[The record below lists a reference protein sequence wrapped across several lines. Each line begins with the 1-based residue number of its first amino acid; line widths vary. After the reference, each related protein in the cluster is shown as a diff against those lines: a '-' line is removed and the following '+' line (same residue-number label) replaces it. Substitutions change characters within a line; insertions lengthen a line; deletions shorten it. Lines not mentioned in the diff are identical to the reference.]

1 MKPDTDTKKIALLGV
16 LTAAAF
22 ILNYLESLLPVFIPV
37 PGVKIGLANIAVLV
51 ALYVLGFPC
60 AAGLAVV
67 RIVLS
72 GFTFGSLFSILYSFA
87 GCALSMLVM
96 LALKRI
102 KRFSVIGVSVAGG
115 VAHNLGQLL
124 CALFLVGTSIFYYAP
139 FLIMAGVAA
148 GLITGAVAKLSL
160 SMFPPREGNNDKTR
174 FKNLSL
180 IHI

>member
-1 MKPDTDTKKIALLGV
+1 MELNTNTKKIALLGV

-51 ALYVLGFPC
+51 ALYVLGMGY
-60 AAGLAVV
+60 AGVLAVV
-67 RIVLS
+67 RIVLA
-72 GFTFGSLFSILYSFA
+72 GFTFGSLFSMLYSFA
-87 GCALSMLVM
+87 GCLLSMLVM

-115 VAHNLGQLL
+115 VAHNMGQLL

-139 FLIMAGVAA
+139 FLIASGVAA
-148 GLITGAVAKLSL
+148 GLITGAVVKLTL
-160 SMFPPREGNNDKTR
+160 NMFPPRAGNG
-174 FKNLSL
+174 
-180 IHI
+180 